1 MNSNDCF
8 RTEKEIIMKK
18 RLDPQKKGTAS
29 RNSFTLI
36 ELLITIMII
45 AILAAILLPAL
56 NKGRMKARQ
65 IQCTGNLK
73 QISSATHMYLADNG
87 DNLPYV
93 CDTATNVTWD
103 DLLGIGRYDGRSLTW
118 NDAIAVPLPF
128 HRRTTTLYMCPE
140 HNKNDSSRRSYSIV
154 SSYVGGS
161 TAAPGNPENT
171 HGVAFREW
179 SIKLSKIPQA
189 SATLMYTERPSD
201 VNYISD
207 SSCNNINS
215 VADQYGPGAE
225 LVVARS
231 HLGRHVYVFS
241 DGHIEVHH
249 PLSTISPQ
257 GGTIN
262 NPKGIWTW
270 TPGD

>member
-1 MNSNDCF
+1 
-8 RTEKEIIMKK
+8 MKPHPRQQTK
-18 RLDPQKKGTAS
+18 RKTS
-29 RNSFTLI
+29 TRRFTLI

-45 AILAAILLPAL
+45 AILAAMLLPAL

-73 QISSATHMYLADNG
+73 QISNATHMYLADNG
-87 DNLPYV
+87 DYLPYAY
-93 CDTATNVTWD
+93 DTSTNVTWD
-103 DLLGIGRYDGRSLTW
+103 DLLGIGRYDGRHLTW
-118 NDAIAVPLPF
+118 NDAISIPLPF
-128 HRRTTTLYMCPE
+128 NRRTTTLYMCPE

-154 SSYVGGS
+154 SSHVAGS

-189 SATLMYTERPSD
+189 SATLMYTERPTD

-207 SSCNNINS
+207 GSCNNINS
-215 VADQYGPGAE
+215 VADQYGTGAE

-231 HLGRHVYVFS
+231 HLGRHVYVFA
-241 DGHIEVHH
+241 DGHIEIHH
-249 PLSTISPQ
+249 PLSTISRRD
-257 GGTIN
+257 GTMN